1 MFFIFHGEM
10 PKKYAKS
17 ATMLHI
23 NDLTY
28 RIGGRPLFEQATVVV
43 PAGHKVGLVGKN
55 GTGKST
61 LFKLILEELSPD
73 DGSLSVQKRA
83 RVGRVA
89 QEAPT
94 GSDSLL
100 DTVLKADG
108 ERESLLAEAEVCT
121 DPHRIGEIH
130 ARLADIDA
138 HSAPARAATILN
150 GLGFDHEAQLRPC
163 SDFSG
168 GWQMRVALAAAL
180 FAQPDLLLLDEPTNH
195 LDLEAVMWLEE
206 YLKRYSGTIL
216 VISHERA
223 LLNNVVDEIIHLEHC
238 KLTRYGGNYDT
249 FEKTRREKLALQA
262 KAQSKQLAQRKHLQ
276 SFVDRFRAKASK
288 AKQAQSRVKMLE
300 KMEPIASVLEEK
312 TYTFDF
318 PDPEPLSSPLIA
330 MEQVDVGYEEN
341 KPILKKLSLRIDM
354 DDRIALLG
362 ANGNGKSTLVKLLAS
377 RLSPMDGSL
386 RKSNKLK
393 VGYFAQHQT
402 DELNVQK
409 TPFDHMAAL
418 MPDAVESKVRAQLGR
433 FGFEGNK
440 ADSKIEKL
448 SGGEK
453 ARLLFAL
460 MSFEAP
466 HIMFLDEPTNH
477 LDVDSREALVQAIN
491 TYDGAVVI
499 VSHDPHLLELTCDRL
514 WIVENGDCKDF
525 DGDLA
530 EYKRQLIEARRG
542 EKKNSSN
549 ADQNGAANQKKIS
562 RQDRAAQ
569 RAAQAPLRK
578 KAKEAEKRV
587 EKYTQEKEKLE
598 AKLADPKV
606 YEGPSDKLQAL
617 QIKLGEI
624 NNQLEEAEMEWLEAA
639 EALEQN

>member
-1 MFFIFHGEM
+1 
-10 PKKYAKS
+10 
-17 ATMLHI
+17 MLHI

-28 RIGGRPLFEQATVVV
+28 RIGGRILFEQATVVV

-61 LFKLILEELSPD
+61 LFKLILDEVSPD

-94 GSDSLL
+94 GSDSLIE
-100 DTVLKADG
+100 TVLKADL
-108 ERESLLAEAEVCT
+108 ERDALLKEAETAT
-121 DPHRIGEIH
+121 DPNRIGEIH

-138 HSAPARAATILN
+138 HTAEARAATILG
-150 GLGFDHEAQLRPC
+150 GLGFDHDAQRRPC

-180 FAQPDLLLLDEPTNH
+180 FANPDLLLLDEPTNH
-195 LDLEAVMWLEE
+195 LDLEAVMWLED
-206 YLKRYSGTIL
+206 YLKRYQGTIL
-216 VISHERA
+216 VISHERT
-223 LLNNVVDEIIHLEHC
+223 LLNNVVDEIVHLEHC

-249 FEKTRREKLALQA
+249 FEKTRREKLELQA

-288 AKQAQSRVKMLE
+288 AKQAQSRLKMLE
-300 KMEPIASVLEEK
+300 RMEPIASVMEEK
-312 TYTFDF
+312 TYSFNF
-318 PDPEPLSSPLIA
+318 PDPEPLSSPLVS
-330 MEQVDVGYEEN
+330 MEETSVGYEEG

-362 ANGNGKSTLVKLLAS
+362 ANGNGKSTLIKLLSS
-377 RLSPMDGSL
+377 RLAPLEGKVN
-386 RKSNKLK
+386 KSSKLK

-409 TPFDHMAAL
+409 TPYDHMAAL
-418 MPDAVESKVRAQLGR
+418 MPDAIESKVRAQLGR
-433 FGFEGNK
+433 FGFEGDK

-460 MSFEAP
+460 MSYEAP
-466 HIMFLDEPTNH
+466 HLMFLDEPTNH

-491 TYDGAVVI
+491 TYDGAVVM

-514 WIVENGDCKDF
+514 WIVENGGCKSF
-525 DGDLA
+525 EGDLD
-530 EYKRQLIEARRG
+530 EYKRQLIESRKA
-542 EKKNSSN
+542 EKKSTSDPTNS
-549 ADQNGAANQKKIS
+549 QANQKKAN

-578 KAKEAEKRV
+578 AAKEAEKQV
-587 EKYTQEKEKLE
+587 EKLTVQKEKLE
-598 AKLADPKV
+598 TKMADPKI

-617 QIKLGEI
+617 QIKLGEV
-624 NNQLEEAEMEWLEAA
+624 NNLLEEAEMAWLEAA
-639 EALEQN
+639 EKLEEA

>member
-1 MFFIFHGEM
+1 
-10 PKKYAKS
+10 
-17 ATMLHI
+17 MLHI

-28 RIGGRPLFEQATVVV
+28 RIGGRMLFDQATVVV

-61 LFKLILEELSPD
+61 LFKLILEEVMPD
-73 DGSLSVQKRA
+73 DGSLTVQRRA

-94 GSDSLL
+94 GSDTLL
-100 DTVLKADG
+100 ETVLKADL
-108 ERESLLAEAEVCT
+108 ERDALLKEADTAT

-130 ARLADIDA
+130 SRLADIDA
-138 HSAPARAATILN
+138 HTAPARAATILS
-150 GLGFDHEAQLRPC
+150 GLGFDHDAQQRPC

-180 FAQPDLLLLDEPTNH
+180 FANPDLLLLDEPTNH
-195 LDLEAVMWLEE
+195 LDLEAVMWLED
-206 YLKRYSGTIL
+206 YLKRYQGTIL

-223 LLNNVVDEIIHLEHC
+223 LLNNVVDEIVHLEHC

-249 FEKTRREKLALQA
+249 FEKTRREKLELQA
-262 KAQSKQLAQRKHLQ
+262 KAQSKQIAQRKHLQ

-288 AKQAQSRVKMLE
+288 AKQAQSRLKMLE
-300 KMEPIASVLEEK
+300 RMEPIASVMEEK
-312 TYTFDF
+312 TYSFNF
-318 PDPEPLSSPLIA
+318 PDPEPLSSPLVA
-330 MEQVDVGYEEN
+330 MEDTSVGYEEG
-341 KPILKKLSLRIDM
+341 KPILKNLSLRIDM

-362 ANGNGKSTLVKLLAS
+362 ANGNGKSTLIKLLSS
-377 RLSPMDGSL
+377 RLAPLEGQV
-386 RKSNKLK
+386 RKSSKLK

-409 TPFDHMAAL
+409 TPFDHMSAL
-418 MPDAVESKVRAQLGR
+418 MPDAIEAKVRAQLGR
-433 FGFEGNK
+433 FGFEGDK

-460 MSFEAP
+460 MSYEAP
-466 HIMFLDEPTNH
+466 HLMFLDEPTNH

-491 TYDGAVVI
+491 TYDGAVVM

-514 WIVENGDCKDF
+514 WIVEKGGCKSF
-525 DGDLA
+525 EGDLE
-530 EYKRQLIEARRG
+530 EYKRQLIESRKP
-542 EKKNSSN
+542 EKKSSGDDSSN
-549 ADQNGAANQKKIS
+549 GSNQKKAN

-578 KAKEAEKRV
+578 AAKDAEKRV
-587 EKYTQEKEKLE
+587 EKLSAEKEKLE
-598 AKLADPKV
+598 TKMADPKI
-606 YEGPSDKLQAL
+606 YDGPSDQLQDL

-624 NNQLEEAEMEWLEAA
+624 SNLLEEAEMEWLDAA
-639 EALEQN
+639 EQLENASSF

>member
-1 MFFIFHGEM
+1 
-10 PKKYAKS
+10 
-17 ATMLHI
+17 MLHI

-28 RIGGRPLFEQATVVV
+28 RIGGRMLFDQATVVV

-61 LFKLILEELSPD
+61 LFKLILEEVMPD
-73 DGSLSVQKRA
+73 DGSLTVQRRA

-100 DTVLKADG
+100 ETVLKADL
-108 ERESLLAEAEVCT
+108 ERDALMKEAEVAT

-130 ARLADIDA
+130 SRLADIDA
-138 HSAPARAATILN
+138 HTAPARAATILS
-150 GLGFDHEAQLRPC
+150 GLGFDHDAQQRPC

-180 FAQPDLLLLDEPTNH
+180 FANPDLLLLDEPTNH
-195 LDLEAVMWLEE
+195 LDLEAVMWLED
-206 YLKRYSGTIL
+206 YLKRYQGTIL

-223 LLNNVVDEIIHLEHC
+223 LLNNVVDEIVHLEHC

-249 FEKTRREKLALQA
+249 FEKTRREKLELQA
-262 KAQSKQLAQRKHLQ
+262 KAQSKQIAQRKHLQ

-288 AKQAQSRVKMLE
+288 AKQAQSRLKMLE
-300 KMEPIASVLEEK
+300 RMEPIASVMEEK
-312 TYTFDF
+312 TYSFNF
-318 PDPEPLSSPLIA
+318 PDPEPLSSPLVA
-330 MEQVDVGYEEN
+330 MEDTSVGYEEG
-341 KPILKKLSLRIDM
+341 KPILKNLSLRIDM

-362 ANGNGKSTLVKLLAS
+362 ANGNGKSTLIKLLSS
-377 RLSPMDGSL
+377 RLAPLEGQV
-386 RKSNKLK
+386 RKSSKLK

-409 TPFDHMAAL
+409 TPFDHMSAL
-418 MPDAVESKVRAQLGR
+418 MPDAIEAKVRAQLGR
-433 FGFEGNK
+433 FGFEGDK

-460 MSFEAP
+460 MSYEAP
-466 HIMFLDEPTNH
+466 HLMFLDEPTNH

-491 TYDGAVVI
+491 TYDGAVVM

-514 WIVENGDCKDF
+514 WIVEKGGCKSF
-525 DGDLA
+525 EGDLE
-530 EYKRQLIEARRG
+530 EYKRQLIESRKP
-542 EKKNSSN
+542 EKKSSGDDSSN
-549 ADQNGAANQKKIS
+549 GSNQKKAN

-578 KAKEAEKRV
+578 AAKDAEKRV
-587 EKYTQEKEKLE
+587 EKLSAEKEKLE
-598 AKLADPKV
+598 TKMADPKI
-606 YEGPSDKLQAL
+606 YDGPSDQLQDL

-624 NNQLEEAEMEWLEAA
+624 SNLLEEAEMEWLDAA
-639 EALEQN
+639 EQLENASSF

>member
-1 MFFIFHGEM
+1 
-10 PKKYAKS
+10 
-17 ATMLHI
+17 MLHI

-28 RIGGRPLFEQATVVV
+28 RIGGRMLFDQATVVV

-61 LFKLILEELSPD
+61 LFKLILEEVMPD
-73 DGSLSVQKRA
+73 DGSLTVQRRA

-94 GSDSLL
+94 GSDTLL
-100 DTVLKADG
+100 ETVLKADL
-108 ERESLLAEAEVCT
+108 ERDALLKEADTAT

-130 ARLADIDA
+130 SRLADIDA
-138 HSAPARAATILN
+138 HTAPARAATILS
-150 GLGFDHEAQLRPC
+150 GLGFDHDAQQRPC

-180 FAQPDLLLLDEPTNH
+180 FANPDLLLLDEPTNH
-195 LDLEAVMWLEE
+195 LDLEAVMWLED
-206 YLKRYSGTIL
+206 YLKRYQGTIL

-223 LLNNVVDEIIHLEHC
+223 LLNNVVDEIVHLEHC

-249 FEKTRREKLALQA
+249 FEKTRREKLELQA
-262 KAQSKQLAQRKHLQ
+262 KAQSKQIAQRKHLQ

-288 AKQAQSRVKMLE
+288 AKQAQSRLKMLE
-300 KMEPIASVLEEK
+300 RMEPIASVMEEK
-312 TYTFDF
+312 TYSFNF
-318 PDPEPLSSPLIA
+318 PDPEPLSSPLVA
-330 MEQVDVGYEEN
+330 MEDTSVGYEEG
-341 KPILKKLSLRIDM
+341 KPILKNLSLRIDM

-362 ANGNGKSTLVKLLAS
+362 ANGNGKSTLIKLLSS
-377 RLSPMDGSL
+377 RLAPLEGQV
-386 RKSNKLK
+386 RKSSKLK

-409 TPFDHMAAL
+409 TPFDHMSAL
-418 MPDAVESKVRAQLGR
+418 MPDAIEAKVRAQLGR
-433 FGFEGNK
+433 FGFEGDK

-460 MSFEAP
+460 MSYEAP
-466 HIMFLDEPTNH
+466 HLMFLDEPTNH

-491 TYDGAVVI
+491 TYDGAVVM

-514 WIVENGDCKDF
+514 WIVEKGGCKSF
-525 DGDLA
+525 EGDLE
-530 EYKRQLIEARRG
+530 EYKRQLIESRKP
-542 EKKNSSN
+542 EKKSSGDDSSN
-549 ADQNGAANQKKIS
+549 GANQKKAN

-578 KAKEAEKRV
+578 AAKDAEKRV
-587 EKYTQEKEKLE
+587 EKLSAEKEKLE
-598 AKLADPKV
+598 TKMADPKI
-606 YEGPSDKLQAL
+606 YDGPSDQLQDL

-624 NNQLEEAEMEWLEAA
+624 SNLLEEAEMEWLDAA
-639 EALEQN
+639 EQLENASSI

>member
-1 MFFIFHGEM
+1 
-10 PKKYAKS
+10 
-17 ATMLHI
+17 MLHI

-28 RIGGRPLFEQATVVV
+28 RISGRLLFEQATVVV

-61 LFKLILEELSPD
+61 LFKLILDELHPD
-73 DGSLSVQKRA
+73 DGSITIQKRA

-100 DTVLKADG
+100 ETVLKADL
-108 ERESLLAEAEVCT
+108 ERESLLAESETAS
-121 DPHRIGEIH
+121 DPHRIAEIH
-130 ARLADIDA
+130 NRLADIDA
-138 HSAPARAATILN
+138 HSAPARAATILD
-150 GLGFDHEAQLRPC
+150 GLGFNHDAQHRPC

-195 LDLEAVMWLEE
+195 LDLEAVMWLED
-206 YLKRYSGTIL
+206 YLKRYPGTIL
-216 VISHERA
+216 VISHERT
-223 LLNNVVDEIIHLEHC
+223 LLNNVVDEVIHLEHC

-262 KAQSKQLAQRKHLQ
+262 KAQAKQIAQRKHLQ

-300 KMEPIASVLEEK
+300 RMEPIASVMEEK
-312 TYTFDF
+312 TYSFDF

-330 MEQVDVGYEEN
+330 MEDCAVGYEEE
-341 KPILKKLSLRIDM
+341 KPILKKLSLRVDM

-362 ANGNGKSTLVKLLAS
+362 ANGNGKSTLIKLLSS
-377 RLSPMDGSL
+377 RLKPMDGTL
-386 RKSNKLK
+386 RKSSKLK

-402 DELNVQK
+402 DELNVDK
-409 TPFDHMAAL
+409 TPFDHMSKL
-418 MPDAVESKVRAQLGR
+418 MGDVVDSKVRAQLGR
-433 FGFEGNK
+433 FGFEGDK
-440 ADSKIEKL
+440 ADTKIGKL

-477 LDVDSREALVQAIN
+477 LDVDSREALIQAVN

-499 VSHDPHLLELTCDRL
+499 VSHDPHLIELTCDRL
-514 WIVENGDCKDF
+514 WIVQNGGCDAF
-525 DGDLA
+525 EGDLD
-530 EYKRQLIEARRG
+530 EYKKLLIESRRG
-542 EKKNSSN
+542 EKKPS
-549 ADQNGAANQKKIS
+549 GANDNNTNQKKTS

-578 KAKEAEKRV
+578 KAREAEKKV
-587 EKYTQEKEKLE
+587 EKLSTEKEKLE
-598 AKLADPKV
+598 HKLADPKV
-606 YEGPSDKLQAL
+606 YEGPSDELQAL
-617 QIKLGEI
+617 QIKLGDI
-624 NNQLEEAEMEWLEAA
+624 NNQLEEAEMHWLEAA
-639 EALEQN
+639 EALEEV

>member
-1 MFFIFHGEM
+1 
-10 PKKYAKS
+10 
-17 ATMLHI
+17 MLHI

-28 RIGGRPLFEQATVVV
+28 RIGGRMLFDQATVVV

-61 LFKLILEELSPD
+61 LFKLILEEVMPD
-73 DGSLSVQKRA
+73 DGSLTVQRRA

-100 DTVLKADG
+100 ETVLKADL
-108 ERESLLAEAEVCT
+108 ERDALMKEAETAT

-130 ARLADIDA
+130 SRLADIDA
-138 HSAPARAATILN
+138 HTAPARAATILN
-150 GLGFDHEAQLRPC
+150 GLGFDHDAQQRPC

-180 FAQPDLLLLDEPTNH
+180 FANPDLLLLDEPTNH
-195 LDLEAVMWLEE
+195 LDLEAVMWLED
-206 YLKRYSGTIL
+206 YLKRYQGTIL

-223 LLNNVVDEIIHLEHC
+223 LLNNVVDEIVHLEHC

-249 FEKTRREKLALQA
+249 FEKTRREKLELQA
-262 KAQSKQLAQRKHLQ
+262 KAQSKQIAQRKHLQ

-288 AKQAQSRVKMLE
+288 AKQAQSRLKMLE
-300 KMEPIASVLEEK
+300 RMEPIASVMEEK
-312 TYTFDF
+312 TYSFNF
-318 PDPEPLSSPLIA
+318 PDPEPLSSPLVA
-330 MEQVDVGYEEN
+330 MEETSVGYEEG
-341 KPILKKLSLRIDM
+341 KPILKNLSLRIDM

-362 ANGNGKSTLVKLLAS
+362 ANGNGKSTLIKLLSS
-377 RLSPMDGSL
+377 RLTPLEGQV
-386 RKSNKLK
+386 RKSSKLK

-409 TPFDHMAAL
+409 TPFDHMSAL
-418 MPDAVESKVRAQLGR
+418 MPDAIEAKVRAQLGR
-433 FGFEGNK
+433 FGFEGDK

-460 MSFEAP
+460 MSYEAP
-466 HIMFLDEPTNH
+466 HLMFLDEPTNH

-491 TYDGAVVI
+491 TYDGAVVM

-514 WIVENGDCKDF
+514 WIVEKGGCKSF
-525 DGDLA
+525 EGDLE
-530 EYKRQLIEARRG
+530 EYKRQLIESRKP
-542 EKKNSSN
+542 EKKSSGDDSGN
-549 ADQNGAANQKKIS
+549 AANQKKAN

-578 KAKEAEKRV
+578 AAKEAEKRV
-587 EKYTQEKEKLE
+587 EKLSAEKEKLE
-598 AKLADPKV
+598 TKMADPKI
-606 YEGPSDKLQAL
+606 YEGPSDKLQEL

-624 NNQLEEAEMEWLEAA
+624 NNQLEEAEMEWLDAA
-639 EALEQN
+639 EQLENA

>member
-1 MFFIFHGEM
+1 
-10 PKKYAKS
+10 
-17 ATMLHI
+17 MLHI
-23 NDLTY
+23 NDLTF
-28 RIGGRPLFEQATVVV
+28 RIGGRTLFDKATVVI

-61 LFKLILEELSPD
+61 LFKLIMDELSPD
-73 DGSLSVQKRA
+73 DGSLSIQKRA

-100 DTVLKADG
+100 DTVLKADV
-108 ERESLLAEAEVCT
+108 ERETLMAEAETCT
-121 DPHRIGEIH
+121 EPHRIGEIH
-130 ARLADIDA
+130 ARLADINA
-138 HSAPARAATILN
+138 HTAPARAAIILS
-150 GLGFDHEAQLRPC
+150 GLGFDQDAQMRPC

-195 LDLEAVMWLEE
+195 LDLEAVLWLED
-206 YLKRYSGTIL
+206 YLKKYPGTIL

-249 FEKTRREKLALQA
+249 FEKTRREKLELQA

-300 KMEPIASVLEEK
+300 RMEPIASVMEEK
-312 TYTFDF
+312 TYTFNF

-330 MEQVDVGYEEN
+330 MEDVDVGYEEN
-341 KPILKKLSLRIDM
+341 KPILKKLALRIDM

-362 ANGNGKSTLVKLLAS
+362 ANGNGKSTLVKLLAD
-377 RLSPMDGSL
+377 RLSPMAGNL
-386 RKSNKLK
+386 RKSSKLK

-418 MPDAVESKVRAQLGR
+418 MPDAIESKVRAQLGR
-433 FGFEGNK
+433 FGFEGDK
-440 ADSKIEKL
+440 ADSKISNL

-466 HIMFLDEPTNH
+466 HIMFLDEPSNH

-499 VSHDPHLLELTCDRL
+499 VSHDPHLIELTCDRL
-514 WIVENGDCKDF
+514 WIVQKGDCTAF
-525 DGDLA
+525 DGDLD
-530 EYKRQLIEARRG
+530 EYKRLLIEQRRG
-542 EKKNSSN
+542 GDKKNG
-549 ADQNGAANQKKIS
+549 APQNGASMNQKKAS

-578 KAKEAEKRV
+578 KAKAAEKRV
-587 EKYTQEKEKLE
+587 EKFTQEKEKLE
-598 AKLADPKV
+598 AELADPKI
-606 YEGPSDKLQAL
+606 YDGPSDTLQKI
-617 QIKLGEI
+617 QIKLGDI
-624 NNQLEEAEMEWLEAA
+624 TTQLEEAEMEWLEAA
-639 EALEQN
+639 EELEQANP

>member
-1 MFFIFHGEM
+1 
-10 PKKYAKS
+10 
-17 ATMLHI
+17 MLHI

-28 RIGGRPLFEQATVVV
+28 RIGGRTLFDQATVVV

-61 LFKLILEELSPD
+61 LFKLILDELSPD
-73 DGSLSVQKRA
+73 DGGLTIQKRA

-100 DTVLKADG
+100 ETVLKADT
-108 ERESLLAEAEVCT
+108 ERESLLAEAET
-121 DPHRIGEIH
+121 SEDPNRIGEIH
-130 ARLADIDA
+130 ARLGDIDA
-138 HSAPARAATILN
+138 HSAPARAAAILQ
-150 GLGFDHEAQLRPC
+150 GLGFDHEAQQRPC

-180 FAQPDLLLLDEPTNH
+180 FAKPDLLLLDEPTNH

-206 YLKRYSGTIL
+206 YLKRYQGTIL
-216 VISHERA
+216 VISHERT

-238 KLTRYGGNYDT
+238 KLNRYGGNYDT

-262 KAQSKQLAQRKHLQ
+262 KAQSKQQAQRKHLQ
-276 SFVDRFRAKASK
+276 SFVDRFRAKATK
-288 AKQAQSRVKMLE
+288 AKQAQSRLKMLE
-300 KMEPIASVLEEK
+300 RMEPIAAVMEEK
-312 TYTFDF
+312 TYAFNF

-330 MEQVDVGYEEN
+330 MEDTAVGYEED

-362 ANGNGKSTLVKLLAS
+362 ANGNGKSTLVKLLAN
-377 RLSPMDGSL
+377 RLEPMDGTL
-386 RKSNKLK
+386 RKSSKLK
-393 VGYFAQHQT
+393 IGYFAQHQT

-409 TPFDHMAAL
+409 TPYDHMAAL
-418 MPDAVESKVRAQLGR
+418 MPDAIEAKVRAQLGR
-433 FGFEGNK
+433 FGFEGDK

-460 MSFEAP
+460 MSYEAP

-491 TYDGAVVI
+491 AYDGAVVI

-514 WIVENGDCKDF
+514 WIVEKGDCKAF
-525 DGDLA
+525 EGDLN
-530 EYKRQLIEARRG
+530 EYKRQLIESRKT
-542 EKKNSSN
+542 EKKAANTSN
-549 ADQNGAANQKKIS
+549 TTSVNQKKAN

-587 EKYTQEKEKLE
+587 EKLTGEKEKLE
-598 AKLADPKV
+598 NKLADPKI
-606 YEGPSDKLQAL
+606 YEGPSEKLQEL
-617 QIKLGEI
+617 QIQLGEI
-624 NNQLEEAEMEWLEAA
+624 NNQLEEAELEWLEAA
-639 EALEQN
+639 EALEEA

>member
-1 MFFIFHGEM
+1 
-10 PKKYAKS
+10 
-17 ATMLHI
+17 MLHI

-28 RIGGRPLFEQATVVV
+28 RIGGRMLFDQATVVV

-61 LFKLILEELSPD
+61 LFKLILEEVMPD
-73 DGSLSVQKRA
+73 DGSLTVQRRA

-94 GSDSLL
+94 GSDTLL
-100 DTVLKADG
+100 ETVLKADL
-108 ERESLLAEAEVCT
+108 ERDALLKEADTAT

-130 ARLADIDA
+130 SRLADIDA
-138 HSAPARAATILN
+138 HTAPARAATILS
-150 GLGFDHEAQLRPC
+150 GLGFDHDAQQRPC

-180 FAQPDLLLLDEPTNH
+180 FANPDLLLLDEPTNH
-195 LDLEAVMWLEE
+195 LDLEAVMWLED
-206 YLKRYSGTIL
+206 YLKRYQGTIL

-223 LLNNVVDEIIHLEHC
+223 LLNNVVDEIVHLEHC

-249 FEKTRREKLALQA
+249 FEKTRREKLELQA
-262 KAQSKQLAQRKHLQ
+262 KAQSKQIAQRKHLQ

-288 AKQAQSRVKMLE
+288 AKQAQSRLKMLE
-300 KMEPIASVLEEK
+300 RMEPIASVMEEK
-312 TYTFDF
+312 TYSFNF
-318 PDPEPLSSPLIA
+318 PDPEPLSSPLVA
-330 MEQVDVGYEEN
+330 MEDTSVGYEEG
-341 KPILKKLSLRIDM
+341 KPILKNLSLRIDM

-362 ANGNGKSTLVKLLAS
+362 ANGNGKSTLIKLLSS
-377 RLSPMDGSL
+377 RLAPLEGQV
-386 RKSNKLK
+386 RKSSKLK

-409 TPFDHMAAL
+409 TPFDHMSAL
-418 MPDAVESKVRAQLGR
+418 MPDAIEAKVRAQLGR
-433 FGFEGNK
+433 FGFEGDK

-460 MSFEAP
+460 MSYEAP
-466 HIMFLDEPTNH
+466 HLMFLDEPTNH

-491 TYDGAVVI
+491 TYDGAVVM

-514 WIVENGDCKDF
+514 WIVEKGGCKSF
-525 DGDLA
+525 EGDLE
-530 EYKRQLIEARRG
+530 EYKRQLIESRKP
-542 EKKNSSN
+542 EKKSSGDDSSN
-549 ADQNGAANQKKIS
+549 GSNQKKAN

-578 KAKEAEKRV
+578 AAKDAEKRV
-587 EKYTQEKEKLE
+587 EKLSAEKEKLE
-598 AKLADPKV
+598 TKMADPKI
-606 YEGPSDKLQAL
+606 YDGPSDQLQDL

-624 NNQLEEAEMEWLEAA
+624 SNLLEEAEMEWLDAA
-639 EALEQN
+639 EQLENAQI

>member
-1 MFFIFHGEM
+1 
-10 PKKYAKS
+10 
-17 ATMLHI
+17 MLHI

-28 RIGGRPLFEQATVVV
+28 RIGGRMLFDQATVVV

-61 LFKLILEELSPD
+61 LFKLILEEVMPD
-73 DGSLSVQKRA
+73 DGSLTVQRRA

-94 GSDSLL
+94 GSDTLL
-100 DTVLKADG
+100 ETVLKADL
-108 ERESLLAEAEVCT
+108 ERDALLKEADTAT

-130 ARLADIDA
+130 SRLADIDA
-138 HSAPARAATILN
+138 HTAPARAATILS
-150 GLGFDHEAQLRPC
+150 GLGFDHDAQQRPC

-180 FAQPDLLLLDEPTNH
+180 FANPDLLLLDEPTNH
-195 LDLEAVMWLEE
+195 LDLEAVMWLED
-206 YLKRYSGTIL
+206 YLKRYQGTIL

-223 LLNNVVDEIIHLEHC
+223 LLNNVVDEIVHLEHC

-249 FEKTRREKLALQA
+249 FEKTRREKLELQA
-262 KAQSKQLAQRKHLQ
+262 KAQSKQIAQRKHLQ

-288 AKQAQSRVKMLE
+288 AKQAQSRLKMLE
-300 KMEPIASVLEEK
+300 RMEPIASVMEEK
-312 TYTFDF
+312 TYSFNF
-318 PDPEPLSSPLIA
+318 PDPEPLSSPLVA
-330 MEQVDVGYEEN
+330 MEDTSVGYEEG
-341 KPILKKLSLRIDM
+341 KPILKNLSLRIDM

-362 ANGNGKSTLVKLLAS
+362 ANGNGKSTLIKLLSS
-377 RLSPMDGSL
+377 RLAPLEGQV
-386 RKSNKLK
+386 RKSSKLK

-409 TPFDHMAAL
+409 TPFDHMSAL
-418 MPDAVESKVRAQLGR
+418 MPDAIEAKVRAQLGR
-433 FGFEGNK
+433 FGFEGDK

-460 MSFEAP
+460 MSYEAP
-466 HIMFLDEPTNH
+466 HLMFLDEPTNH

-491 TYDGAVVI
+491 TYDGAVVM

-514 WIVENGDCKDF
+514 WIVEKGGCKSF
-525 DGDLA
+525 EGDLE
-530 EYKRQLIEARRG
+530 EYKRQLIESRKP
-542 EKKNSSN
+542 EKKSSGDDSSN
-549 ADQNGAANQKKIS
+549 GSNQKKAN

-578 KAKEAEKRV
+578 AAKDAEKRV
-587 EKYTQEKEKLE
+587 EKLSAEKEKLE
-598 AKLADPKV
+598 TKMADPKI
-606 YEGPSDKLQAL
+606 YDGPSDQLQDL

-624 NNQLEEAEMEWLEAA
+624 SNLLEEAEMEWLEAA
-639 EALEQN
+639 EQLENASSF

>member
-1 MFFIFHGEM
+1 
-10 PKKYAKS
+10 
-17 ATMLHI
+17 MLHI

-28 RIGGRPLFEQATVVV
+28 RIGGRMLFDQATVVV

-61 LFKLILEELSPD
+61 LFKLILEEVSPD
-73 DGSLSVQKRA
+73 DGVLSVQRRA

-94 GSDSLL
+94 GNDSLI
-100 DTVLKADG
+100 DTVLKADL
-108 ERESLLAEAEVCT
+108 ERDSLLKEAETCIE
-121 DPHRIGEIH
+121 PNRIGEIH

-138 HSAPARAATILN
+138 HTAPARAATILG
-150 GLGFDHEAQLRPC
+150 GLGFDHEAQQRPC

-180 FAQPDLLLLDEPTNH
+180 FAKPDLLLLDEPTNH

-206 YLKRYSGTIL
+206 YLKRYQGTIL
-216 VISHERA
+216 VISHERT

-249 FEKTRREKLALQA
+249 FEKTRREKLALVA

-276 SFVDRFRAKASK
+276 SFIDRFKAKATK

-300 KMEPIASVLEEK
+300 RMEPIASVMEEK
-312 TYTFDF
+312 TYSFNF
-318 PDPEPLSSPLIA
+318 PDPEPLSSPLIS
-330 MEQVDVGYEEN
+330 MEDTSAGYEPG
-341 KPILKKLSLRIDM
+341 KPILKKLSLRVDM

-362 ANGNGKSTLVKLLAS
+362 ANGNGKSTLIKLLSS
-377 RLSPMDGSL
+377 RLAPLEGQV
-386 RKSNKLK
+386 RKSSKLK
-393 VGYFAQHQT
+393 IGYFAQHQT
-402 DELNVQK
+402 DELNVSK
-409 TPFDHMAAL
+409 TPYDHMAQL

-433 FGFEGNK
+433 FGFEGDK

-466 HIMFLDEPTNH
+466 HLMFLDEPTNH

-491 TYDGAVVI
+491 TYDGAVVM

-514 WIVENGDCKDF
+514 WIVENGGCRAF
-525 DGDLA
+525 EGDLE
-530 EYKRQLIEARRG
+530 EYKRQLIESRKP
-542 EKKNSSN
+542 EKKTPSSG
-549 ADQNGAANQKKIS
+549 DQGSTNQKKAS

-578 KAKEAEKRV
+578 AAKEAEKKV
-587 EKYTQEKEKLE
+587 EAFTAEKEKLE
-598 AKLADPKV
+598 IKLADPKI
-606 YEGPSDKLQAL
+606 YEGPSEKLQAL
-617 QIKLGEI
+617 QIKLGEV
-624 NNQLEEAEMEWLEAA
+624 NSALEEAEMEWLEAA
-639 EALEQN
+639 EALENAD

>member
-1 MFFIFHGEM
+1 
-10 PKKYAKS
+10 
-17 ATMLHI
+17 MLHI

-28 RIGGRPLFEQATVVV
+28 RIGGRVLLEKATVVI
-43 PAGHKVGLVGKN
+43 PTGHKVGLVGKN

-61 LFKLILEELSPD
+61 LFKLIMDEIAPD
-73 DGSLSVQKRA
+73 DGAITIQKRA

-89 QEAPT
+89 QEAPA

-100 DTVLKADG
+100 ETVLKADT
-108 ERESLLAEAEVCT
+108 EREALLSESETAT
-121 DPHRIGEIH
+121 DPHRIADIH
-130 ARLADIDA
+130 ARLADIEA
-138 HSAPARAATILN
+138 HTAPTRAATILQ
-150 GLGFDHEAQLRPC
+150 GLGFDHAAQQRPC

-180 FAQPDLLLLDEPTNH
+180 FANPDLLLLDEPTNH
-195 LDLEAVMWLEE
+195 LDLEAVMWLED
-206 YLKRYSGTIL
+206 YLKRYQGTIL
-216 VISHERA
+216 VISHERN
-223 LLNNVVDEIIHLEHC
+223 LLNNVVDEIIHLEHT

-249 FEKTRREKLALQA
+249 FEKTRREKLALEAQ
-262 KAQSKQLAQRKHLQ
+262 AQSKQLAQRKHLQ

-288 AKQAQSRVKMLE
+288 AKQAQSRLKMLE
-300 KMEPIASVLEEK
+300 RMEPIATMIEEK
-312 TYTFDF
+312 TYSFDF
-318 PDPEPLSSPLIA
+318 PDPDPLSSPLITLEETKA
-330 MEQVDVGYEEN
+330 GYDPD
-341 KPILKKLSLRIDM
+341 KPIFPKLSLRIDM

-362 ANGNGKSTLVKLLAS
+362 ANGNGKSTLIKLLSS
-377 RLSPMDGSL
+377 RLTPFEGKL
-386 RKSNKLK
+386 NKSAKLK

-402 DELNVQK
+402 DELNIQK
-409 TPFDHMAAL
+409 TPYDHMAVL

-433 FGFEGNK
+433 FGFEGDK

-491 TYDGAVVI
+491 NYDGAVVI
-499 VSHDPHLLELTCDRL
+499 VSHDPHLIELTCERL
-514 WIVENGDCKDF
+514 WIVENGDCRNF
-525 DGDLA
+525 EGDLD
-530 EYKRQLIEARRG
+530 EYKRQLIESRRG
-542 EKKNSSN
+542 EKKTDGASSL
-549 ADQNGAANQKKIS
+549 GTANQKKAS

-587 EKYTQEKEKLE
+587 EKLTQQKETIE

-606 YEGPSDKLQAL
+606 YEGPSDKLQDL
-617 QIKLGEI
+617 QIQLGKI
-624 NNQLEEAEMEWLEAA
+624 TSDLEEAEMDWLEAA
-639 EALEQN
+639 EALEEASMA